1 MHLTKG
7 AQTMAERY
15 SRLFSLPED
24 LYTAGAPLV
33 IAAGALLMDNQSGKV
48 LAQLKMRSISDKV
61 INSIK
66 LLVTGT
72 NRAGD
77 VLCREEHVYEGLNAA
92 RDSFF
97 GQREAVLLSDVNV
110 RSFTVQLLNVSFSDG
125 SRYIGG
131 VEEWKPLPAQADLNQ
146 RLFDT
151 ELIRQYRLETSN
163 LSRFVPMETQ
173 DLWLCACGEINR
185 KGESCHRC
193 DQTLEQCKKY
203 LSVDLLRENKNL
215 RLNSEAVQAALDEA
229 RRQSRGKLLRR
240 ILLVLVPLVLVAGI
254 AFGAHKI
261 VERRDLIYG
270 EACRLYNE
278 GEFAQAAVLFDKL
291 GHYKDAGTLAAKAKK
306 SDAEIASYNRA
317 AKLLDNGR
325 WDDAHD
331 AFAALGKY
339 EDSAELAQEALY
351 RKGQTLLER
360 EDYAAARE
368 VFEGLGNYRDAA
380 EIAAHFFS
388 RRLSEEASLNPEC
401 NGPLTT
407 TYRYDSCGRIA
418 EKVELFSAYPGMSD
432 RVSVYDYDADG
443 SYTVTENQVA
453 KRYDAYD
460 SYIGQ
465 GDLVT
470 NSYEYDFYPDGSVH
484 YRIGTD
490 ARTGAYLNSAAY
502 DEHGNQIAVQ
512 GEDGANYTLLNE
524 YNGDQLSRQE
534 RYDDEGTM
542 LSRVSFEYDD
552 EGLLK
557 RAIFLTPGATTT
569 ATVLYNNGPIYAPD
583 AVE

>member
-1 MHLTKG
+1 
-7 AQTMAERY
+7 MAERY

-77 VLCREEHVYEGLNAA
+77 VLCREEHVYEALNAA

-97 GQREAVLLSDVNV
+97 GQREAVLLSDANV
-110 RSFTVQLLNVSFSDG
+110 RSFSVQLLNVSFSDG

-131 VEEWKPLPAQADLNQ
+131 VEEWKSLPAQADLNQ

-163 LSRFVPMETQ
+163 LSRFVPLETQ

-270 EACRLYNE
+270 EACRLYNV
-278 GEFAQAAVLFDKL
+278 GEFAEAAVLFDKL

-317 AKLLDNGR
+317 VKLLENGR

-339 EDSAELAQEALY
+339 EDSDELALEALY
-351 RKGQTLLER
+351 RKGQALLEK
-360 EDYAAARE
+360 EDFAAARE
-368 VFEGLGNYRDAA
+368 IFEGLGSYRDAA

-388 RRLSEEASLNPEC
+388 RRLSEEASLNLEC

-418 EKVELFSAYPGMSD
+418 EKTELFSAYPGMSD
-432 RVSVYDYDADG
+432 RVSVYDYDTDG
-443 SYTVTENQVA
+443 SYTVNMIFTPTAACTTASAQTPGPAHTSIPPPMMSTATRSPCRV
-453 KRYDAYD
+453 
-460 SYIGQ
+460 
-465 GDLVT
+465 
-470 NSYEYDFYPDGSVH
+470 
-484 YRIGTD
+484 
-490 ARTGAYLNSAAY
+490 RTGQTTLCSTSMTVISFQGRSATTARGPCSAA
-502 DEHGNQIAVQ
+502 
-512 GEDGANYTLLNE
+512 
-524 YNGDQLSRQE
+524 
-534 RYDDEGTM
+534 
-542 LSRVSFEYDD
+542 
-552 EGLLK
+552 
-557 RAIFLTPGATTT
+557 
-569 ATVLYNNGPIYAPD
+569 
-583 AVE
+583 

>member
-1 MHLTKG
+1 
-7 AQTMAERY
+7 MAERY

-24 LYTAGAPLV
+24 LYTEGAPLV
-33 IAAGALLMDNQSGKV
+33 ISAGALLMDNQTGKV
-48 LAQLKMRSISDKV
+48 LAQLKLRSISDKV
-61 INSIK
+61 INSVK

-77 VLCREEHVYEGLNAA
+77 ILCREEHVYEGLNAA

-97 GQREAVLLSDVNV
+97 GQKEAVPFSDTDV

-131 VEEWKPLPAQADLNQ
+131 VEEWKPLPDQADLNQ

-151 ELIRQYRLETSN
+151 ELIRQYRLETSS
-163 LSRFVPMETQ
+163 LSRFVPLETQ

-193 DQTLEQCKKY
+193 EQAFDHCKKY
-203 LSVDLLRENKNL
+203 LNVDLLRENKNL
-215 RLNSEAVQAALDEA
+215 RLNGEAVQAALEEA
-229 RRQSRGKLLRR
+229 RRQSRGKILRR
-240 ILLVLVPLVLVAGI
+240 ILYVLVPLLLIAVI
-254 AFGAHKI
+254 AFGAHKVI
-261 VERRDLIYG
+261 ERRDAIYV

-278 GEFAQAAVLFDKL
+278 GEFAEAALLFDKV
-291 GHYKDAGTLAAKAKK
+291 GHYKDAGTMAARAKK
-306 SDAEIASYNRA
+306 ADAEIASYNRA
-317 AKLLDNGR
+317 AKLLENGR
-325 WDDAHD
+325 WDDAYE
-331 AFAALGKY
+331 AFKSLGKY
-339 EDSAELAQEALY
+339 EDSADLAQEALY
-351 RKGQTLLER
+351 RKGQALLEK
-360 EDYAAARE
+360 EDYVKARE
-368 VFEGLGNYRDAA
+368 VFEGLGGYRDAA
-380 EIAAHFFS
+380 VIAAHFFN
-388 RRLSEEASLNPEC
+388 RLLSEEASLNLEC
-401 NGPLTT
+401 SGPLTT

-418 EKVELFSAYPGMSD
+418 EKTEHFSEYPGMND
-432 RVSVYDYDADG
+432 RVYVYDYDEDG
-443 SYTVTENQVA
+443 YTVTESQVA

-512 GEDGANYTLLNE
+512 SEDGTSYTLLNE
-524 YNGDQLSRQE
+524 YNGDLLSRQE
-534 RYDDEGTM
+534 RYSDEGTM
-542 LSRVSFEYDD
+542 LSRVSFEYDEND
-552 EGLLK
+552 MLK
-557 RAIFLTPGATTT
+557 RATFLTPGATTT
-569 ATVLYNNGPIYAPD
+569 VTILYTNGPVYAPD